1 MARVASQTL
10 SRRVRGV
17 GGVHLWAA
25 FFLIVGGIAA
35 DAQESRRP
43 NIVFV
48 LSDDHNHSVLG
59 IAGNPS
65 VKTPIS
71 IDLPERGPG
80 SVRHSL

>member
-1 MARVASQTL
+1 MAEVAMPSRSSRTL
-10 SRRVRGV
+10 SA
-17 GGVHLWAA
+17 GGLRLGAA
-25 FFLIVGGIAA
+25 LVLIVGGMAVA
-35 DAQESRRP
+35 GQEPRRP

>member
-1 MARVASQTL
+1 
-10 SRRVRGV
+10 
-17 GGVHLWAA
+17 
-25 FFLIVGGIAA
+25 VGGIAA